1 MSASERATAA
11 KKELDKES
19 SKSLGECLVD
29 SSKSEISSL
38 SIQAI
43 PESPTV
49 VPVGQ
54 RKLSSSQE
62 EYFQDF
68 NSAKVVADYVS
79 ELLRNGMKDVAVM
92 VIDEESKEKEKEKE
106 KGIENMTD
114 KKSKEIQLKSP
125 EQKKNKESGDSRDFF
140 NGNVFVSDCVN
151 TAKSNVAHRRA
162 SDEDKLSEF
171 SLETEKNSH

>member
-49 VPVGQ
+49 VPGGE

-92 VIDEESKEKEKEKE
+92 VIDEESKNKGKD
-106 KGIENMTD
+106 KGIKDKTD

-125 EQKKNKESGDSRDFF
+125 EQNKNKESVDSRDSF

-151 TAKSNVAHRRA
+151 TAKSNVVHRRA
-162 SDEDKLSEF
+162 SEEDKEF
-171 SLETEKNSH
+171 TLETEKNSH